1 MHDLLLTTAPSLQL
15 QNQFAQSSAE
25 PHDLP
30 AGVLGLVS
38 VVLPDEPLL
47 PLLLPPPLLLLVAPL
62 LPLLPDEE
70 DDVEPSPPEQ
80 AATVMKDKGARTKM
94 APRTPREVFMMAP
107 AKAPR
112 VPTTKAPLFRHF
124 VAPPAAVIR
133 VAQGRRANVAQAS

>member
-1 MHDLLLTTAPSLQL
+1 MLLTTAPSLQL

-47 PLLLPPPLLLLVAPL
+47 LLLPPPLLLLVAPL

-80 AATVMKDKGARTKM
+80 AATMMKDKGARTKM

-112 VPTTKAPLFRHF
+112 VPTTRAPFLRPF
-124 VAPPAAVIR
+124 VAPRAGAIR
-133 VAQGRRANVAQAS
+133 VAQRRRANVAQAP